1 MLHKTSRDTA
11 HPSAGTTL
19 FSMSRPSKA
28 LCRRFSCIK
37 AYVCKD
43 WQAWVMDPVGP
54 WSAYAASYNRL
65 AGSAGFQAAGG
76 AGGAGEFVS
85 PHHPLTTGNSGLGS
99 HQGAGVPSTTSQLLL
114 QAAHSSGQLGPG
126 TTPSPFNPGG
136 FLSPPP
142 VSYDAV
148 FSPLF
153 HHASPKPAHYGSSLN
168 RQALAQAQAQAVAA
182 ANKQASVESE
192 LSSLRENYSSAHHQT
207 LASGGSFFDHQASS
221 SSPSATLAWSHQNN
235 AQLPSPFGILP
246 HETVVTSSPGPVTK
260 ASSYDTFNAHFAA
273 AHLNSQLN
281 AVAEYKNAASNYL
294 EKKASRS
301 QSPAKPISSSASNVS
316 AGNSSGN
323 FFHQS
328 ATGSVS
334 FAPDT
339 RGDCSS
345 LSVGGNFPGNKS
357 QQISSATDFANAGT
371 KSFSGSSSTGS
382 SVHHQQ
388 QQQSCIVSTASST
401 PTSKDYRI
409 PQPPSRSST
418 TSIFLNAAQPTARG
432 ASSQSSEKQSRS
444 AQQQQNFVPPT
455 SKSSAATHHSIQTK
469 AQSKIYPELGSS
481 SERRATESSTYSTT
495 SSGSQPQNGP
505 TDCGV
510 VVPRRPSPLQAH
522 SQASPLGHVP
532 SPAYP
537 LYNSPMT
544 SMSSPSPLQQHSDP
558 GGQCPPNGGA
568 SGGPS
573 RHSNPAPPSPLD
585 VTVQRP
591 SSQGSQQGV
600 AYSSVITRA
609 LTTTDN
615 RQGGEFSG
623 QKQQGGCWP
632 ETGERVQAQATSHHV
647 RKSYPVGYGS
657 AGGAT
662 MDLPQQAVPQQQQ
675 RVALGISE
683 RQQAYFDSTPGH
695 QVTLQDLSSC
705 RGDPMSI
712 VKNLQTLQQ
721 QSCQLQVVEPP
732 KQVEESPR
740 PPVTKSSGG
749 SKRRKS
755 SDKTHTAAA
764 GLNTSEAMSEY
775 FTNRVP
781 PPAHLNTNQQ
791 AQQNGGYF
799 DFERWNLPPP
809 PPKMFGA
816 GTPHG
821 GTPIHHVTT
830 QHQSLMVP
838 HPHHHPPPPLPYFP
852 AFPLHHPAHHPPDFP
867 PQEAVSGGPM
877 TYDSS
882 QSPGNGSYPP
892 QEPPQEDQPKVI
904 VPNIEEE
911 LGFLSE
917 NSTVTTGT
925 PAVSSLEV
933 KKPLA
938 PPITPANPSTGFM
951 ASYMKFLQGERDS
964 SPPPQNRGGR
974 KTTWARTKIYQ
985 PEPPRPPPDAS
996 TTTTATTT
1004 TITTTTN
1011 TNTTSSTTAST
1022 TSAIKATTEVT
1033 PKKTEPPPVRTY
1045 DPQDDPR
1052 YFPLPKND
1060 ASRRS
1065 FSDSDDSDSELLKEK
1080 EKQRLLK
1087 EKAAKDKEAEDARK
1101 AAIAQKNALKK
1112 AEALAR
1118 KAESSASKKK
1128 DGLTKKDG
1136 TAKKDQSTKKT
1147 DQSLKKGDAGSKKL
1161 EVTGPKKLDSA
1172 TAAAQVVSKVGLTLN
1187 KNSAGSRRRGGSKA
1201 PSKKKQEQEEAF
1213 ADWIWPTRNPCFKA
1227 SFLKYTIYGDKEVY
1241 VLILDPLLLPPRRE
1255 VSRRKAKEKT
1265 TIKQFLD
1272 RQESMDEDVDE
1283 PELVDSDSDPAWT
1296 PAAKDSS
1303 DEDAPRRRASRR
1315 NRSLVVG
1322 ITTRSKRPRRT
1333 EDGFSSTDDLETMPL
1348 NKRQSSANHRSRGR
1362 SQSLKA
1368 VGNPVQPATK
1378 EGSVT
1383 IDDTDADMLPFKS
1396 GEFVVMKSDLNE
1408 EYPPIWRID
1417 GKTLLQKY
1425 EPFDQNG
1432 KTLYRN
1438 ISTYS
1443 GWTPQNRHIYQQ
1455 VPVKF
1460 RVQNRLETIVEFM
1473 RTEMPVEDQE
1483 MIEKSMKETAKYQD
1497 NFEVYIQT
1505 LISQALDS
1513 NFLTEIFQEQDDYFL
1528 SNVKCV
1534 DEITEER
1541 KGRLLRV
1548 AQWKPSLSNSVGTW
1562 PCFNFIT
1569 DLPADEKTGKLC
1581 VACDKAPVA
1590 VRVQM
1595 YGQPYNSTTLEGC
1608 QPDPK
1613 VASQKDFLVCAVCA
1627 GRVKLYNKVAH
1638 QKYLMYIECAKRVAD
1653 KRLSDPKKD
1662 TTVILNELLADEAWL
1677 NQLFK
1682 TVRTSWAQID
1692 KLEHQ
1697 AKQTVPSSNKT

>member
-1 MLHKTSRDTA
+1 
-11 HPSAGTTL
+11 
-19 FSMSRPSKA
+19 
-28 LCRRFSCIK
+28 
-37 AYVCKD
+37 
-43 WQAWVMDPVGP
+43 MDPVGP

-142 VSYDAV
+142 VGYDAV

-357 QQISSATDFANAGT
+357 QQISSASDFANAGT

-732 KQVEESPR
+732 KPVEESPR

-985 PEPPRPPPDAS
+985 PEPPRPPLDAS
-996 TTTTATTT
+996 TTTTTTTT

-1011 TNTTSSTTAST
+1011 TNTTSSTTPST

-1087 EKAAKDKEAEDARK
+1087 EKAVRDKEAEDARK

-1128 DGLTKKDG
+1128 DGLTKRDG

-1147 DQSLKKGDAGSKKL
+1147 DQSVKKGDAGSKKL

-1187 KNSAGSRRRGGSKA
+1187 KNSAGSRRRGGGKA
-1201 PSKKKQEQEEAF
+1201 SSKKKQEQEE
-1213 ADWIWPTRNPCFKA
+1213 
-1227 SFLKYTIYGDKEVY
+1227 V
-1241 VLILDPLLLPPRRE
+1241 DPLLLPPRRE

-1296 PAAKDSS
+1296 PAAKRSYKANS
-1303 DEDAPRRRASRR
+1303 NFE
-1315 NRSLVVG
+1315 NRSVMQRLVLE
-1322 ITTRSKRPRRT
+1322 I
-1333 EDGFSSTDDLETMPL
+1333 SSLL
-1348 NKRQSSANHRSRGR
+1348 YKQA
-1362 SQSLKA
+1362 
-1368 VGNPVQPATK
+1368 
-1378 EGSVT
+1378 GSYDVT
-1383 IDDTDADMLPFKS
+1383 I
-1396 GEFVVMKSDLNE
+1396 G
-1408 EYPPIWRID
+1408 YR
-1417 GKTLLQKY
+1417 TLSVFLQQSY
-1425 EPFDQNG
+1425 
-1432 KTLYRN
+1432 
-1438 ISTYS
+1438 
-1443 GWTPQNRHIYQQ
+1443 
-1455 VPVKF
+1455 
-1460 RVQNRLETIVEFM
+1460 
-1473 RTEMPVEDQE
+1473 
-1483 MIEKSMKETAKYQD
+1483 
-1497 NFEVYIQT
+1497 
-1505 LISQALDS
+1505 ALS
-1513 NFLTEIFQEQDDYFL
+1513 H
-1528 SNVKCV
+1528 
-1534 DEITEER
+1534 
-1541 KGRLLRV
+1541 
-1548 AQWKPSLSNSVGTW
+1548 
-1562 PCFNFIT
+1562 
-1569 DLPADEKTGKLC
+1569 LC
-1581 VACDKAPVA
+1581 V
-1590 VRVQM
+1590 M
-1595 YGQPYNSTTLEGC
+1595 LLE
-1608 QPDPK
+1608 
-1613 VASQKDFLVCAVCA
+1613 
-1627 GRVKLYNKVAH
+1627 
-1638 QKYLMYIECAKRVAD
+1638 I
-1653 KRLSDPKKD
+1653 
-1662 TTVILNELLADEAWL
+1662 
-1677 NQLFK
+1677 
-1682 TVRTSWAQID
+1682 
-1692 KLEHQ
+1692 
-1697 AKQTVPSSNKT
+1697 

>member
-1 MLHKTSRDTA
+1 
-11 HPSAGTTL
+11 
-19 FSMSRPSKA
+19 
-28 LCRRFSCIK
+28 
-37 AYVCKD
+37 
-43 WQAWVMDPVGP
+43 MDPVGP

-142 VSYDAV
+142 VGYDAV

-357 QQISSATDFANAGT
+357 QQISSASDFANAST

-382 SVHHQQ
+382 SGHHQQ

-418 TSIFLNAAQPTARG
+418 TSIFLTAAQPTARG

-455 SKSSAATHHSIQTK
+455 SKSSAAAHHSIQTK

-481 SERRATESSTYSTT
+481 SERRGENTSLESSQSSPISFAMMDAASQRQVNYSGGNGSSGNSSKMASNPTQRSTQQQQQQQQQQHQFQQQQHVLNQQSNYQARHYESDYHHATGNRNKTPTATESSTYSTT

-615 RQGGEFSG
+615 RQGGEFPG

-721 QSCQLQVVEPP
+721 QSCQLQVVEPQ

-764 GLNTSEAMSEY
+764 GLNTSESMSEY

-821 GTPIHHVTT
+821 GTPIHHVTA

-938 PPITPANPSTGFM
+938 PPITPSNPSTGFM

-985 PEPPRPPPDAS
+985 PEPPRPPSDAS
-996 TTTTATTT
+996 TTTTATPTT

-1087 EKAAKDKEAEDARK
+1087 EKAVRDKEAEDARK

-1118 KAESSASKKK
+1118 KAESSSSKKK
-1128 DGLTKKDG
+1128 DGPTKRDG

-1147 DQSLKKGDAGSKKL
+1147 DQSVKKGDAGSKKL

-1172 TAAAQVVSKVGLTLN
+1172 TAAAQVVSKVGLALN
-1187 KNSAGSRRRGGSKA
+1187 KNSAGSRRRGGGKA
-1201 PSKKKQEQEEAF
+1201 PSKKKQEQEE
-1213 ADWIWPTRNPCFKA
+1213 
-1227 SFLKYTIYGDKEVY
+1227 V
-1241 VLILDPLLLPPRRE
+1241 DPLLLPPRRE

-1283 PELVDSDSDPAWT
+1283 PELMDSDSDPAWT

-1322 ITTRSKRPRRT
+1322 ITTRSKRPRRM

-1368 VGNPVQPATK
+1368 VGNPAQPATK

-1473 RTEMPVEDQE
+1473 RTEMPVEDQ
-1483 MIEKSMKETAKYQD
+1483 
-1497 NFEVYIQT
+1497 
-1505 LISQALDS
+1505 
-1513 NFLTEIFQEQDDYFL
+1513 
-1528 SNVKCV
+1528 
-1534 DEITEER
+1534 
-1541 KGRLLRV
+1541 
-1548 AQWKPSLSNSVGTW
+1548 
-1562 PCFNFIT
+1562 
-1569 DLPADEKTGKLC
+1569 
-1581 VACDKAPVA
+1581 
-1590 VRVQM
+1590 
-1595 YGQPYNSTTLEGC
+1595 
-1608 QPDPK
+1608 
-1613 VASQKDFLVCAVCA
+1613 
-1627 GRVKLYNKVAH
+1627 
-1638 QKYLMYIECAKRVAD
+1638 
-1653 KRLSDPKKD
+1653 
-1662 TTVILNELLADEAWL
+1662 
-1677 NQLFK
+1677 
-1682 TVRTSWAQID
+1682 
-1692 KLEHQ
+1692 
-1697 AKQTVPSSNKT
+1697 